1 MSWNLQLT
9 KFVIN
14 CTRGRSHNATKTAFY
29 LHIPENNT
37 EKCKQQSTPVKHYN
51 KTRLKIDSN
60 SLLKHSSYV
69 KNILF
74 LFLEP
79 FESLILKFCTKECSS
94 LKSFWRL
101 KFPPFSKKNKNIQTF
116 ESRCIGKWK
125 QLFKQPF
132 SVCHALHAAELLELA
147 SLVRCMS
154 YRDFFRRTIK
164 LKYLTTQAIRGRLQE

>member
-29 LHIPENNT
+29 LHIPSNR
-37 EKCKQQSTPVKHYN
+37 VKHYN
-51 KTRLKIDSN
+51 KTRLKKDSN

-74 LFLEP
+74 FFRTFWITHIKILHKGMFFLEIFLTIKVP
-79 FESLILKFCTKECSS
+79 AFF
-94 LKSFWRL
+94 
-101 KFPPFSKKNKNIQTF
+101 KKNKNIQTF

-125 QLFKQPF
+125 QSFKQPF
-132 SVCHALHAAELLELA
+132 PVCHALHAAELLELA
-147 SLVRCMS
+147 SLVRCMR
-154 YRDFFRRTIK
+154 YRDFFRPTIK

>member
-29 LHIPENNT
+29 LHIPSNR
-37 EKCKQQSTPVKHYN
+37 VKRYN
-51 KTRLKIDSN
+51 KTRLKKDSN

-101 KFPPFSKKNKNIQTF
+101 KFPPFSKKTKIFKHSKVAALANENNHLNN
-116 ESRCIGKWK
+116 
-125 QLFKQPF
+125 LFPY
-132 SVCHALHAAELLELA
+132 AML
-147 SLVRCMS
+147 CMLPN
-154 YRDFFRRTIK
+154 FWNW
-164 LKYLTTQAIRGRLQE
+164 QA